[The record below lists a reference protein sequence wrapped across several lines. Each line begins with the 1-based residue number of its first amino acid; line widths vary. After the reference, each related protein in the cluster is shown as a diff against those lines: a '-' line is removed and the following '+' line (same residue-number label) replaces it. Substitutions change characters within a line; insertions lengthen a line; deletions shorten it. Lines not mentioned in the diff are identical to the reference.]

1 MKLKLTA
8 LLVCLFFASVLFA
21 SSQSAEDG
29 TAPATSIAFESWLV
43 AGPVPVMMP
52 AFDEEFGAVQIKK
65 ILSSEHV
72 DRAAWPVADEKSD
85 WLPGAHLEWTEAA
98 AGSDGGLILDRGED
112 TSTPLVAFAVVYVTS
127 THYQEVTFSVS
138 GTAPFVLFVDGE
150 EKAPSMEQTDGDG
163 ASKEAT
169 ATCALIRGKH
179 SVMIKTLCPPEP
191 RLSPWTVA
199 ASVEPAGDDAASII
213 LSTSP
218 ERTFADMERVKE
230 FSSIGGYALSPDG
243 GILAVVFSKKKLNGS
258 DTERHLEL
266 IAIPEGR
273 TIERLDASPG
283 FGDMKWSPDGRRFG
297 FKRGGKIL
305 AYNPSTK
312 KTTTIL
318 KGVKGLGKYVWTP
331 DSRFVVYT
339 ASEKKEK
346 GSDSH
351 YHLRGAY
358 DRLTDY
364 SETKS
369 LYIAPVDGSAH
380 HRISVTGEFAMEDF
394 ALSPDGKRIVFVK
407 RYPVDG
413 RPYFKTE
420 FWIHDLAAQ
429 KTERLIET
437 AFPFENAP
445 SNLTWSPDGG
455 RVAFI
460 APPDQIGAAARSEK
474 EHNFFENDLWML
486 DVATRALSRISDRF
500 DEAVNAPLFWH
511 PQDGCIYFNA
521 HNRTRKQLAR
531 IAVDGDTGLE
541 RLNETP
547 AVVSKYSAAANGNG
561 LAFTGSSIDN
571 PVALYFRDAAS
582 GETRMLRNPNEDYM
596 ARMKLGKWKRYDFIN
611 SRGQKI
617 DGFVFY
623 PPDFEEGKKYPL
635 LVYYYG
641 GATPE
646 VERFSVTYY
655 LYMPANGYMLYVPN
669 PVGACGY
676 GEAFSDLHVN
686 DQGWLAGEDILEGL
700 EKLIADEECIDAE
713 NIGAYGGSYGGFMTL
728 SLITRTDRFK
738 ASCSMYGI
746 SNIASY
752 WGAGIWGYTY
762 GDTAMARSYPWNRR
776 DIFVDRAPLFNAD
789 KVQSALLLLHGTDD
803 VNVPVVES
811 EQMFTALKVLGKDV
825 AYVRFPGED
834 HGIAS
839 TTDKYILHRRMV
851 LEWFD
856 KHLKNQP
863 EAWEARFGE

>member
-1 MKLKLTA
+1 MKFMITA
-8 LLVCLFFASVLFA
+8 LCVCLFLLCPLQA
-21 SSQSAEDG
+21 
-29 TAPATSIAFESWLV
+29 ATIKLDQWLV
-43 AGPVPVMMP
+43 AGPVPVP
-52 AFDEEFGAVQIKK
+52 APFFDDDEGAARVRTILDTAQI
-65 ILSSEHV
+65 
-72 DRAAWPVADEKSD
+72 DRSAWPAAGDSSA
-85 WLPGAHLEWTEAA
+85 WLPGADLAWTEVA
-98 AGSDGGLILDRGED
+98 AGEGGRLAFGFD
-112 TSTPLVAFAVVYVTS
+112 TETAIPLVAFAAGYVES
-127 THYQEVTFSVS
+127 THYQEVTFTLS
-138 GTAPFVLFVDGE
+138 GTTPFALFVDGE
-150 EKAPSMEQTDGDG
+150 EKARSVEHTDVDG
-163 ASKEAT
+163 EPAEAT

-179 SVMIKTLCPPEP
+179 LVMIKTLCAPEP
-191 RLSPWTVA
+191 TASAWTVA
-199 ASVEPAGDDAASII
+199 ASVEPAGDDAGSIT

-218 ERTFADMERVKE
+218 ERTFADMARVKE
-230 FSSIGGYALSPDG
+230 FSSIGGFALSPDG
-243 GILAVVFSKKKLNGS
+243 GVLAVVFNEKKGGAR
-258 DTERHLEL
+258 DTERYLEL
-266 IAIPEGR
+266 LAMPEGR
-273 TIERLDASPG
+273 TIERLDASAG
-283 FGDMKWSPDGRRFG
+283 FGDIKWSPDGKRFA

-318 KGVKGLGKYVWTP
+318 KGVKGLGKYVWSP
-331 DSRFVVYT
+331 DGRFVVFA
-339 ASEKKEK
+339 ASEKKAK

-364 SETKS
+364 AETKS
-369 LYIAPVDGSAH
+369 LYIAPVDGNVH
-380 HRISVTGEFAMEDF
+380 HRLSKTGAFALEDF
-394 ALSPDGKRIVFVK
+394 ALSPDGNRIVFVK
-407 RYPVDG
+407 RYPIEG

-420 FWIHDLAAQ
+420 FWMHDLAAQ

-437 AFPFENAP
+437 SFPFENAP
-445 SNLTWSPDGG
+445 SNLTWSPDGN
-455 RVAFI
+455 RIAFI
-460 APPDQIGAAARSEK
+460 APPDQIGAAARTEV

-486 DVATRALSRISDRF
+486 DVTTRALSRISDRF

-511 PQDGCIYFNA
+511 PKDGCIYFNA

-531 IAVDGDTGLE
+531 IAVDGDSGLE
-541 RLNETP
+541 SLHETP
-547 AVVSKYSAAANGNG
+547 AVVSKYSAAASGSG
-561 LAFTGSSIDN
+561 LAFTGSTIDH
-571 PVALYFRDAAS
+571 PAALYFRHAAT
-582 GETRMLRNPNEDYM
+582 GETTLLRDPNKDYM
-596 ARMKLGKWKRYDFIN
+596 ARMKMGKWKRYDFTN

-623 PPDFEEGKKYPL
+623 PSDFEEGKKYPL

-655 LYMPANGYMLYVPN
+655 QYMPANGYMLYVPN

-700 EKLIADEECIDAE
+700 EKLLADEACIDSD

-762 GDTAMARSYPWNRR
+762 GDTAMAQSYPWNRR

-803 VNVPVVES
+803 TNVPVVES

-825 AYVRFPGED
+825 AYVRFPGEN

-839 TTDKYILHRRMV
+839 TTDKYILHRRMI